1 MRLTIS
7 TRLGGAILAML
18 ILLLACGGAGY
29 FAATKLSGG
38 LDYVTTTAWDAADGA
53 MEGTIGLQGQI
64 ITLDA
69 LGEADDDATIR
80 ELKKRLDEDMALEE
94 ESLTRM
100 IGSGLFNDEIKTELA
115 QMRAEFA
122 DVRSGMLKAIDRH
135 RENNNAGSELG
146 LMMASESLAETV
158 VGLFEFLGKMEELG
172 DSKVESY
179 ATELETVKSVSF
191 SLLIGTVVVGVVLGL
206 LALMMVIRSV
216 IDPIKH
222 VAARF
227 IEIAEG
233 EGDLTVSLPENGNDE
248 ITDVSRGFNMF
259 VSKTRRTIQNVVNA
273 SNQINDSVSE
283 LSQIN
288 SSTSQSI
295 GRQQRETDQVATAMN
310 EMVATVQEV
319 ARNVSDAASAAHE
332 ANDEAIAGKE
342 IVAGTIDKIDHLAC
356 EVQQAAQVLHRVEDD
371 SQKVGTVLDVIK
383 DIAEQTNLL
392 ALNAAIEAARA
403 GEQGRGFA
411 VVADEV
417 RTLAGRTQQSTE
429 EIQKMIESLQ
439 SGTREAVDV
448 MERGQEMT
456 GDTVDQAN
464 KAGEALQAIA
474 DAVSTITNMTAQV
487 ASAAE
492 EQNSVAEE
500 INNNI
505 VNISN
510 HAHETGEAS
519 NSSGSAT
526 DRLSSLALQLKD
538 AVSHFRI

>member
-18 ILLLACGGAGY
+18 IMLLACSGAGY
-29 FAATKLSGG
+29 LAATKLSGG
-38 LDYVTTTAWDAADGA
+38 LDYVTTVAWDAADGS

-64 ITLDA
+64 ITLHTLA
-69 LGEADDDATIR
+69 EAEDTTKIS
-80 ELKKRLDEDMALEE
+80 ELKKRLDENMAQEE
-94 ESLTRM
+94 EALTRM
-100 IGSGLFNDEIKTELA
+100 IGSGLFNNDLKAELA
-115 QMRAEFA
+115 QMRADFA
-122 DVRSGMLKAIDRH
+122 NVRSDMLKAIDRH

-146 LMMASESLAETV
+146 LMTASDNMASTV
-158 VGLFEFLGKMEELG
+158 EGLLGFLEEMEELG

-179 ATELETVKSVSF
+179 ASELETVKSVSF
-191 SLLIGTVVVGVVLGL
+191 GTLIGTVAAGVILAL
-206 LALMMVIRSV
+206 LALLMVIKSV
-216 IDPIKH
+216 IDPIKQ

-233 EGDLTVSLPENGNDE
+233 EGDLTVSLPEKGNDE

-259 VSKTRRTIQNVVNA
+259 VSKTRRTIQQVVDT
-273 SNQINDSVSE
+273 SSQINDSASE

-288 SSTSQSI
+288 GSTSLSI
-295 GRQQRETDQVATAMN
+295 GRQQQETEQVAAAMN

-319 ARNVSDAASAAHE
+319 ARNVTDAASAANE
-332 ANDEAIAGKE
+332 ANNEANAGQD
-342 IVAGTIDKIDHLAC
+342 IVAGAINKIDRLAN
-356 EVQQAAQVLHRVEDD
+356 EVQQAAEVLHRVEDD

-383 DIAEQTNLL
+383 GIAEQTNLL

-417 RTLAGRTQQSTE
+417 RTLAGRTQKSTE
-429 EIQKMIESLQ
+429 EIQKMIENLQ
-439 SGTREAVDV
+439 SGTREAVNV

-456 GDTVDQAN
+456 GETVAQAN
-464 KAGEALQAIA
+464 QAGEALQAIA
-474 DAVSTITNMTAQV
+474 TAVSTITNMTVQV

-500 INNNI
+500 INANI

-510 HAHETGEAS
+510 LANETGEAS
-519 NSSGSAT
+519 ECSGSAT
-526 DRLSSLALQLKD
+526 DQLSKLALQLKA
-538 AVSHFRI
+538 AVSQFRV